1 MKRNAYDNNKIRR
14 AIALSIPI
22 ILNVIIHH
30 RRSGYEK
37 IMHLLPT
44 YELQSTPPI
53 DNVFFTP
60 LFLEHTGKRRR
71 YVNAD
76 GRTFMFLRRRD
87 LRKLASDK
95 NLTISC
101 NGYERPEDAII
112 DELTNRWVM
121 SGKVPEECHN
131 LKEFVET
138 IELVEKT
145 ESKSNHPPLGES
157 WCNYF
162 FGFSESERASK
173 SDTYVLAKYGLIPTE
188 ED

>member
-1 MKRNAYDNNKIRR
+1 MKRKAYDNNKIRR
-14 AIALSIPI
+14 AIALSIP
-22 ILNVIIHH
+22 LVLSVIVHH
-30 RRSGYEK
+30 RKNGYEK

-44 YELQSTPPI
+44 YELQSSPPI

-76 GRTFMFLRRRD
+76 GRTFLFLRRRD
-87 LRKLASDK
+87 LRKLASDQN
-95 NLTISC
+95 NLIALD
-101 NGYERPEDAII
+101 GYERPEDSII

-121 SGKVPEECHN
+121 SGKVPEECKN

-145 ESKSNHPPLGES
+145 ESKKNHPPLGES

-162 FGFSESERASK
+162 FGFSESERAAK
-173 SDTYVLAKYGLIPTE
+173 SDTYSLVKFGLIPM